1 VIDPGAYTSFPT
13 GTITAT
19 PDTGGG
25 TGATF
30 TLTQGCFSWNNT
42 PIANRTYCSIRPTG
56 TSNFPTG
63 TYSIAGGDNSGCAG
77 FCMSG
82 NNNHVTS
89 DAAGVTFYLG
99 NGYGANSRGA
109 SGTATVAM
117 SGFGNSS
124 TVSLCAPGTGC
135 GTGCTGSCLLFVQ
148 NPATTTISTAQGTPT
163 TSVNSFSGNGAS
175 TISGL
180 VYLPRQTFQTQGNS
194 SIAGCFGVVAKYIDV
209 GGTPSF
215 TNGCLPGN
223 GIGGG
228 TITVLSSP
236 YLAQ

>member
-1 VIDPGAYTSFPT
+1 
-13 GTITAT
+13 
-19 PDTGGG
+19 
-25 TGATF
+25 
-30 TLTQGCFSWNNT
+30 
-42 PIANRTYCSIRPTG
+42 
-56 TSNFPTG
+56 
-63 TYSIAGGDNSGCAG
+63 
-77 FCMSG
+77 MSG